1 MFIIYDALAG
11 LRTFLSK
18 SLPFFVPVI
27 PARFVVCEYE
37 TYLPNSG
44 GVNSIEHSSTLLT
57 RELVI
62 YVSTWYALVTME
74 NLLKTIIGPNFQG
87 TLAILDRE
95 EMT

>member
-1 MFIIYDALAG
+1 M
-11 LRTFLSK
+11 
-18 SLPFFVPVI
+18 
-27 PARFVVCEYE
+27 VCEYE

-62 YVSTWYALVTME
+62 YALVTME

-87 TLAILDRE
+87 TLAILIDRE
-95 EMT
+95 EIDLEGLWNLNSLHLKEIGKHIFE

>member
-27 PARFVVCEYE
+27 PARFVVCEYG
-37 TYLPNSG
+37 TYLPNNDR
-44 GVNSIEHSSTLLT
+44 VNSIEHSSTLLT

-62 YVSTWYALVTME
+62 YALVTIE
-74 NLLKTIIGPNFQG
+74 NLLKTIIGSNFQG
-87 TLAILDRE
+87 TLAIMIGRK
-95 EMT
+95 